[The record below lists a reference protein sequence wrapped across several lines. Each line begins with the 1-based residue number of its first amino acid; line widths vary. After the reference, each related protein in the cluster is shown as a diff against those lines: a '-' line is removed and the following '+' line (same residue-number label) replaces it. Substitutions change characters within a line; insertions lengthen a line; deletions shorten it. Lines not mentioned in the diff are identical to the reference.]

1 MLFILNRPCF
11 YDTEYMKI
19 KRPIVCLEKQKSS
32 NEGISRIPLT
42 IRKPYT
48 LADEVNSLIA
58 ENNESSNQKADLF

>member
-1 MLFILNRPCF
+1 
-11 YDTEYMKI
+11 MKI